1 MKIDKLL
8 YKGGPTLDDYSNNK
22 SLYQRRKGKWKIMAD
37 QAMLEKCDLEVTI
50 DDTGQPTVDTVFLTK

>member
-37 QAMLEKCDLEVTI
+37 QAMLEKCDLEV
-50 DDTGQPTVDTVFLTK
+50 